1 MEVLGILNELE
12 ELIDSSRSVFG
23 NKATIDKG
31 KAIELITDIRI
42 GLPDDFKQ
50 AEWISQERQRI
61 IYDAQEEAEKI
72 IAEAKK
78 EAEVIIEEDSI
89 TQAAYKKAAGIVAEA
104 EYDAKELRNGAV
116 RYSQEIL
123 KKVSKD
129 MKGLTEKVITNYK
142 DLGNMLIED
151 EDDEEEEIEK

>member
-12 ELIDSSRSVFG
+12 ELIESSRSVFG
-23 NKATIDKG
+23 NKASIDKG

-61 IYDAQEEAEKI
+61 IYDAQEEAAKI
-72 IAEAKK
+72 IAEAKLK
-78 EAEVIIEEDSI
+78 AEEIVEEDSI
-89 TQAAYKKAAGIVAEA
+89 TQAAYKKSEQIIAEA

-123 KKVSKD
+123 KKVAKD
-129 MKGLTEKVITNYK
+129 MKGLTEKVLTNHRE
-142 DLGNMLIED
+142 LGEMLISE
-151 EDDEEEEIEK
+151 EQDDEEEE

>member
-12 ELIDSSRSVFG
+12 ELIESSRSVFG
-23 NKATIDKG
+23 NKASIDKG

-61 IYDAQEEAEKI
+61 IYDAQEEAAKI
-72 IAEAKK
+72 ISEAKLK
-78 EAEVIIEEDSI
+78 AEEIVEEDSI
-89 TQAAYKKAAGIVAEA
+89 TQAAYKKSEQIIAEA

-123 KKVSKD
+123 KKVAKD
-129 MKGLTEKVITNYK
+129 MKGLTEKVLTNHRE
-142 DLGNMLIED
+142 LGEMLISE
-151 EDDEEEEIEK
+151 EQDDEEEE

>member
-1 MEVLGILNELE
+1 MEVLSTLNELE
-12 ELIDSSRSVFG
+12 ELIDGGRSVFG
-23 NKATIDKG
+23 NKATIDKA

-61 IYDAQEEAEKI
+61 IYDAQEEAQKI
-72 IAEAKK
+72 IAEAKL
-78 EAEVIIEEDSI
+78 EAEQIVEEDSI
-89 TQAAYKKAAGIVAEA
+89 TQAAYKKASGIIAEA

-129 MKGLTEKVITNYK
+129 MKSLTEKVITNYK
-142 DLGNMLIED
+142 DLGNMIIED
-151 EDDEEEEIEK
+151 EEEEEIEM

>member
-1 MEVLGILNELE
+1 MEVLSILNELE
-12 ELIDSSRSVFG
+12 EMIEGSRSVFG
-23 NKATIDKG
+23 NKASIDKNR
-31 KAIELITDIRI
+31 AIELITDIRI

-61 IYDAQEEAEKI
+61 IYDAQEEDEKI
-72 IAEAKK
+72 ISDAKLRAE
-78 EAEVIIEEDSI
+78 EIIEQDNI
-89 TQAAYKKAAGIVAEA
+89 TQAAYRKAADIVAEA

-129 MKGLTEKVITNYK
+129 MKALTEKVLTNHK
-142 DLGNMLIED
+142 ELGEMLID
-151 EDDEEEEIEK
+151 DDEEEAIEQ

>member
-1 MEVLGILNELE
+1 MEVLSILNELE
-12 ELIDSSRSVFG
+12 EMIESSRSVFG
-23 NKATIDKG
+23 NKASIDKNR
-31 KAIELITDIRI
+31 AIELITDIRI

-72 IAEAKK
+72 ISDAKLRAE
-78 EAEVIIEEDSI
+78 EIIEQDNI
-89 TQAAYKKAAGIVAEA
+89 TQAAYRKAADIVAEA

-129 MKGLTEKVITNYK
+129 MKALTEKVLTNHRE
-142 DLGNMLIED
+142 LGEMLID
-151 EDDEEEEIEK
+151 DDEEDAIEQ

>member
-12 ELIDSSRSVFG
+12 EMIENARSVFG
-23 NKATIDKG
+23 NKASIDKNR
-31 KAIELITDIRI
+31 AMEMITDIRI

-72 IAEAKK
+72 VEDAKK
-78 EAEVIIEEDSI
+78 NAEEIVEQDSI
-89 TQAAYKKAAGIVAEA
+89 TQAAYKKAENIVAEA

-129 MKGLTEKVITNYK
+129 MKGLTEKVLTNHRE
-142 DLGNMLIED
+142 LGDMIIG
-151 EDDEEEEIEK
+151 DDEEEAIEQ

>member
-1 MEVLGILNELE
+1 MEVLSILNELE
-12 ELIDSSRSVFG
+12 EMIESSRSVFG
-23 NKATIDKG
+23 NKASIDKNR
-31 KAIELITDIRI
+31 AIELITDIRI

-72 IAEAKK
+72 ISDAKLRAE
-78 EAEVIIEEDSI
+78 EIIEQDSI
-89 TQAAYKKAAGIVAEA
+89 TQAAYRKAADIVAEA

-129 MKGLTEKVITNYK
+129 MKALTEKVLTNHK
-142 DLGNMLIED
+142 ELGEMLID
-151 EDDEEEEIEK
+151 DDEEEAIEQ

>member
-1 MEVLGILNELE
+1 MEVLSILNELE

-61 IYDAQEEAEKI
+61 IYDAQAEAEKI
-72 IAEAKK
+72 VSEARLEAEAI
-78 EAEVIIEEDSI
+78 VEEDSI
-89 TQAAYKKAAGIVAEA
+89 TQAAYKKATGIVAEA

-116 RYSQEIL
+116 RYSQDIL
-123 KKVSKD
+123 KKISKD
-129 MKGLTEKVITNYK
+129 MKNLTEKVITNYK

-151 EDDEEEEIEK
+151 EEDEIEIEM

>member
-1 MEVLGILNELE
+1 MEVLSILNELE

-61 IYDAQEEAEKI
+61 IYDAQAEAEKI
-72 IAEAKK
+72 ISEAKQN
-78 EAEVIIEEDSI
+78 AEEIVEEDSI
-89 TQAAYKKAAGIVAEA
+89 TKAAYKKAETIIADA
-104 EYDAKELRNGAV
+104 EYDAKELRNGAI
-116 RYSQEIL
+116 RYSQDIL
-123 KKVSKD
+123 KKVAKD
-129 MKGLTEKVITNYK
+129 MKGLTEKVITNHK
-142 DLGNMLIED
+142 ELGEMLIA
-151 EDDEEEEIEK
+151 DEEENEEE

>member
-12 ELIDSSRSVFG
+12 ELIESSRSVFG
-23 NKATIDKG
+23 NKASIDKG

-50 AEWISQERQRI
+50 AECISQERQRI
-61 IYDAQEEAEKI
+61 IYDAQEEAAKI
-72 IAEAKK
+72 IAEAKLK
-78 EAEVIIEEDSI
+78 AEEIVEEDSI
-89 TQAAYKKAAGIVAEA
+89 TQAAYKKSEQIIAEA

-123 KKVSKD
+123 KKVAKD
-129 MKGLTEKVITNYK
+129 MKGLTEKVLTNHRE
-142 DLGNMLIED
+142 LGEMLISE
-151 EDDEEEEIEK
+151 EQDDEEEE

>member
-12 ELIDSSRSVFG
+12 ELIESSRSVFG
-23 NKATIDKG
+23 NKASIDKG

-61 IYDAQEEAEKI
+61 IYDAQEEAAKI
-72 IAEAKK
+72 IAEAKLK
-78 EAEVIIEEDSI
+78 AEEIVEEDSI
-89 TQAAYKKAAGIVAEA
+89 TQAAYKKSEQIIAEA

-123 KKVSKD
+123 KKVAKD
-129 MKGLTEKVITNYK
+129 MKGLTEKVLTNHRE
-142 DLGNMLIED
+142 LGEMLISEEED
-151 EDDEEEEIEK
+151 NEEEE

>member
-1 MEVLGILNELE
+1 MEVLSTLNELE
-12 ELIDSSRSVFG
+12 ELIDGGRSVFG
-23 NKATIDKG
+23 NKATIDKA

-61 IYDAQEEAEKI
+61 IYDAQEEAQKI
-72 IAEAKK
+72 IAEAKL
-78 EAEVIIEEDSI
+78 EAEQIVEEDSI
-89 TQAAYKKAAGIVAEA
+89 TRAAYKKASGIIAEA

-129 MKGLTEKVITNYK
+129 MKSLTEKVITNYK
-142 DLGNMLIED
+142 DLGNMII
-151 EDDEEEEIEK
+151 EDDEEEEIEM

>member
-12 ELIDSSRSVFG
+12 ELIESSRSVFG
-23 NKATIDKG
+23 NKASIDKG

-61 IYDAQEEAEKI
+61 IYDAQEEAAKI
-72 IAEAKK
+72 IAEAKLK
-78 EAEVIIEEDSI
+78 AEEIVEEDSI
-89 TQAAYKKAAGIVAEA
+89 TRAAYKKSEQIIAEA

-123 KKVSKD
+123 KKVAKD
-129 MKGLTEKVITNYK
+129 MKGLTEKVLTNHRE
-142 DLGNMLIED
+142 LGEMLISEEED
-151 EDDEEEEIEK
+151 NEEEE

>member
-12 ELIDSSRSVFG
+12 ELIESSRSVFG
-23 NKATIDKG
+23 NKASIDKG

-61 IYDAQEEAEKI
+61 IYDAQEEAAKI
-72 IAEAKK
+72 IAEAKLK
-78 EAEVIIEEDSI
+78 AEEIVEEDSI
-89 TQAAYKKAAGIVAEA
+89 TQAAYKKSEQIIAEA

-123 KKVSKD
+123 KKVAKD
-129 MKGLTEKVITNYK
+129 MKGLTEKVLTNHRE
-142 DLGNMLIED
+142 LGEMLISE
-151 EDDEEEEIEK
+151 EQDDEEE

>member
-1 MEVLGILNELE
+1 MEVLSILNELE
-12 ELIDSSRSVFG
+12 EMIEGSRSVFG
-23 NKATIDKG
+23 NKASIDKNR
-31 KAIELITDIRI
+31 AIELITDIRI

-72 IAEAKK
+72 ISDAKHRAE
-78 EAEVIIEEDSI
+78 EIIEQDNI
-89 TQAAYKKAAGIVAEA
+89 TQAAYRKAADIVAEA

-129 MKGLTEKVITNYK
+129 MKALTEKVLTNHK
-142 DLGNMLIED
+142 ELGEMLID
-151 EDDEEEEIEK
+151 DDEEEAIEQ